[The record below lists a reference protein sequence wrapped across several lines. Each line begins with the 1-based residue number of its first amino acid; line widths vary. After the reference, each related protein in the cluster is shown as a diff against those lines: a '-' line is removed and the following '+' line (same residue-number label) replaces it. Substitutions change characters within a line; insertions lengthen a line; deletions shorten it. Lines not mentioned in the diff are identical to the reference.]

1 MMGMKSL
8 FVYEEQDTF
17 SVSELN
23 DFNCALL
30 AYFDHGFLV
39 QKRNLPMYN
48 AWQQEAKE
56 AYQKNHKLPIYSQLD
71 IQLYCKSMINCLRKS
86 RKGVLRGIRRIVKI
100 ASVRNI
106 SLREGTQSLF
116 SFLIDIGTYHE

>member
-39 QKRNLPMYN
+39 QKRNLPMFN
-48 AWQQEAKE
+48 AWQQEAKA
-56 AYQKNHKLPIYSQLD
+56 AYQKNHKLPIILLD
-71 IQLYCKSMINCLRKS
+71 SKVVLEGHYPSVKELEEIT
-86 RKGVLRGIRRIVKI
+86 GVPL
-100 ASVRNI
+100 ASLHTHCDGECCDETSCDLPRH
-106 SLREGTQSLF
+106 R
-116 SFLIDIGTYHE
+116 H